1 MAIGLEQTFLQRQ
14 YGQQAFEKGKR
25 RYYLK
30 GTEFQFGKMKRI
42 LEMNGNDVCT
52 KCELRNATELIL
64 KSG

>member
-25 RYYLK
+25 SYYLK
-30 GTEFQFGKMKRI
+30 RTEFRFGKMKRV

-52 KCELRNATELIL
+52 KCECM
-64 KSG
+64 